1 MDFDEWIGTMVA
13 GGTAGGFCGFHGDAA
28 AFVIHMARIVHSIVR
43 SGAQPRVTEA
53 VGREIRAGAASRPR
67 VPRLIVIL
75 LLGLL
80 CLSLGMLTL
89 FHVDWRPLIEGKNDL
104 WSMIGAADAFLH
116 SRPLYNVAHP
126 CANSGCFPFPFAYP
140 PGGLL
145 PFVALVGVQPYW
157 AFALFTGL
165 SVGVFVLGVVL
176 LLRRYTRC
184 SRGQAL
190 AVGLGGLLLF
200 PAVDNILWG
209 QSQLLL
215 TGMIALAITA
225 PPVAGGLLIGVASYY
240 KLYPALLIGAFWLN
254 GERRRAGVGAATAAV
269 LGLASLA
276 FFGLGP
282 HLEFLRFLASLV
294 AFFSLPQY
302 HIANYSLRS
311 MLVFY
316 DLPMRLVDLAT
327 LVVSLGW
334 ALGAWRLRDDRQ
346 RCYAFTLGASLL
358 MSPIVWRN
366 YFLLGI
372 PIAILLYRYVRS
384 HGIVVQSIYLV
395 GVLMVL
401 TAGLNLFVPALASLP
416 TVPLIGVVALCG
428 LCFVPPETGN
438 VPPETGNVKR
448 ELEA

>member
-1 MDFDEWIGTMVA
+1 
-13 GGTAGGFCGFHGDAA
+13 
-28 AFVIHMARIVHSIVR
+28 
-43 SGAQPRVTEA
+43 
-53 VGREIRAGAASRPR
+53 
-67 VPRLIVIL
+67 VPRWIVIL
-75 LLGLL
+75 LLCLL

-116 SRPLYNVAHP
+116 NRPIYDVAHP

-145 PFVALVGVQPYW
+145 PFIALVGVRPYW
-157 AFALFTGL
+157 AFALFTGV
-165 SVGVFVLGVVL
+165 SVGMFVLGVAL
-176 LLRRYTRC
+176 LLRRCTGC

-190 AVGLGGLLLF
+190 LIGLAGLLLF
-200 PAVDNILWG
+200 PAIDNILWG

-215 TGMIALAITA
+215 TGVIALAIAA

-240 KLYPALLIGAFWLN
+240 KLYPALLIGAFWLS
-254 GERRRAGVGAATAAV
+254 GERRRGGVGAATVAV

-294 AFFSLPQY
+294 AFFNLPQY

-311 MLVFY
+311 LLVFY
-316 DLPMRLVDLAT
+316 ALPAQLVETAT
-327 LVVSLGW
+327 LLIALGW
-334 ALGAWRLRDDRQ
+334 ALGAWRLRGDRQ

-372 PIAILLYRYVRS
+372 LIAILLYGHVRS
-384 HGIVVQSIYLV
+384 QGIAVRSIYAV
-395 GVLMVL
+395 GVLAVL
-401 TAGLNLFVPALASLP
+401 TAGLNLFVPALARVP
-416 TVPLIGVVALCG
+416 TVPLLGAVALCG
-428 LCFVPPETGN
+428 LCFVQRETERMQSETGI
-438 VPPETGNVKR
+438 ERR
-448 ELEA
+448 EAEA

>member
-1 MDFDEWIGTMVA
+1 M
-13 GGTAGGFCGFHGDAA
+13 
-28 AFVIHMARIVHSIVR
+28 
-43 SGAQPRVTEA
+43 
-53 VGREIRAGAASRPR
+53 
-67 VPRLIVIL
+67 VIL
-75 LLGLL
+75 LLCLL

-116 SRPLYNVAHP
+116 NRPLYDVAHP

-145 PFVALVGVQPYW
+145 PFIALVGMPPYW

-165 SVGVFVLGVVL
+165 SVAVFVLGVVL
-176 LLRRYTRC
+176 LLRRYTGC

-190 AVGLGGLLLF
+190 VIGLGGLLLF

-215 TGMIALAITA
+215 TGMIALAIAA

-240 KLYPALLIGAFWLN
+240 KLYPALLIGAFWLS
-254 GERRRAGVGAATAAV
+254 GDRRRGGVGAATVAV
-269 LGLASLA
+269 LGLASVA

-282 HLEFLRFLASLV
+282 HLEFLRFLAGLV

-311 MLVFY
+311 LLVFY
-316 DLPMRLVDLAT
+316 DLPARLVDAAT
-327 LVVSLGW
+327 LLLALVW
-334 ALGAWRLRDDRQ
+334 ALGAWRLRGDRQ

-372 PIAILLYRYVRS
+372 LIAILLYRHVWSQRIVVRS
-384 HGIVVQSIYLV
+384 IYAF
-395 GVLMVL
+395 GVLAVL
-401 TAGLNLFVPALASLP
+401 TAGLNLFVPALASVP
-416 TVPLIGVVALCG
+416 TVPLLGVVALCS
-428 LCFVPPETGN
+428 LCFVQHEVGN
-438 VPPETGNVKR
+438 VMSET
-448 ELEA
+448 